1 MASGSG
7 PVPSLS
13 IGNAVSAG
21 FQLYRN
27 NAKQYLTIALFA
39 VLWSLLPVL
48 VIIALGV
55 VAAIFYSTT
64 QDPTSL
70 TGLLVLAAIAVLVL
84 WVYCIAKSLTNSAL
98 ISRLA
103 FGELSSKPESLADAR
118 RFVNSRKWAFLLA
131 KLFVGLIVLGLL
143 LAISVVFSIVIA
155 VMVAAAGGRSGGS
168 GNPLLAF
175 IMGLLV
181 FGLVLATIGFF
192 TWLGSRLAAV
202 EVPLAVELESSATKT
217 INRIWNLTKGNAWS
231 VFLVLLI
238 TFCVTIPVYLLAQ
251 ILSIAP
257 RVLITI
263 LIPSDSD
270 TAVALQVLFGLVS
283 YATGLLLGILVL
295 PLWQSIKAVIYYD
308 LRNRQEGFGLQFRD
322 RGEPQV

>member
-143 LAISVVFSIVIA
+143 LAVSVVVSIVIA
-155 VMVAAAGGRSGGS
+155 VIVAASGGLSGSS

-175 IMGLLV
+175 IVGLLS
-181 FGLVLATIGFF
+181 VLAAIVFF
-192 TWLGSRLAAV
+192 SWFGSRLAAV

-217 INRIWNLTKGNAWS
+217 ISRIWNLTKGHAWQVFFVLS
-231 VFLVLLI
+231 V
-238 TFCVTIPVYLLAQ
+238 TFCVTVPVYLLAQ
-251 ILSIAP
+251 VFSIIP
-257 RVLITI
+257 RIFITVLV
-263 LIPSDSD
+263 PASSD
-270 TAVALQVLFGLVS
+270 TYAPLQVLFALVS
-283 YATGLLLGILVL
+283 YATSLALGILVL
-295 PLWQSIKAVIYYD
+295 PLWQSIKAVVYYD
-308 LRNRQEGFGLQFRD
+308 LRNRRESFGLEFRD